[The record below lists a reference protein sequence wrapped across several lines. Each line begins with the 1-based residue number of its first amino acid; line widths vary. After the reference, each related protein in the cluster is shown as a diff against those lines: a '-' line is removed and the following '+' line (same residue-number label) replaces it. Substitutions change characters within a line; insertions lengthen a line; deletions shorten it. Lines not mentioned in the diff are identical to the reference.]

1 MIISS
6 MSASSVY
13 NYEYDKRTG
22 NMYHRILL
30 IWAPY
35 RPQRVEVIILILL
48 FRYRFNLVFYERYQL
63 YRLVQKVLSYVVSI
77 RISKVNQI
85 RLSIMVS
92 KVFRL
97 PSHSK
102 TYYEIVHDDLKS
114 LDKFIQAITVRT
126 DYFFR
131 IMFLITF
138 CKYITHIYNT
148 LAENFLSTLQN

>member
-1 MIISS
+1 
-6 MSASSVY
+6 
-13 NYEYDKRTG
+13 
-22 NMYHRILL
+22 MYHRILL

-35 RPQRVEVIILILL
+35 RPQRVEVIIFILL

-126 DYFFR
+126 DYFFSD
-131 IMFLITF
+131 
-138 CKYITHIYNT
+138 YISNN
-148 LAENFLSTLQN
+148 LL